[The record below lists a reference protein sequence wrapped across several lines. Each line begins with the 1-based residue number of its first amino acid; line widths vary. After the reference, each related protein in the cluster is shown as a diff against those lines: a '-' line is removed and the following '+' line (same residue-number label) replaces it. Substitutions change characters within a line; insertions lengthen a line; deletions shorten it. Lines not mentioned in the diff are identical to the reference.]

1 MEFRHG
7 MEEYLAAI
15 YILQVEGVS
24 VSPSKLADYLQVSRP
39 TVTQTVHRMEKANYV
54 ERGNKA
60 LVLTDTGKE
69 RAEAVVR
76 KHRLI
81 ERWLSDELGLDW
93 ADAHVEA
100 GRLEHA
106 ISPLVEERLWE
117 KLGHPT
123 SCPHGNLIPGSGAV
137 FTKGTP
143 LTEIAGL
150 ATVRVVRIMEQAE
163 EDLDLLRFLH
173 AAGFIPGALVHL
185 KENSNPY
192 EAGVQVMVGDESF
205 SLERQVAERIIVEIP
220 SGAALQA

>member
-1 MEFRHG
+1 

-15 YILQVEGVS
+15 YILQAEGVS

-54 ERGNKA
+54 ERGNNKV
-60 LVLTDTGKE
+60 LVLTAAGKE

-123 SCPHGNLIPGSGAV
+123 ACPHGNLIPGSGAE
-137 FTKGTP
+137 FNKGTP
-143 LTEIAGL
+143 LTEVTGSV
-150 ATVRVVRIMEQAE
+150 TVQMIRIMEQAE

-173 AAGFIPGALVHL
+173 AAGFIPGAKLHL
-185 KENSNPY
+185 TGNSNPY
-192 EAGVQVMVGDESF
+192 EAGIQVTVGEESF
-205 SLERQVAERIIVEIP
+205 SLERRVAERIIVEIP
-220 SGAALQA
+220 SDSVLQA